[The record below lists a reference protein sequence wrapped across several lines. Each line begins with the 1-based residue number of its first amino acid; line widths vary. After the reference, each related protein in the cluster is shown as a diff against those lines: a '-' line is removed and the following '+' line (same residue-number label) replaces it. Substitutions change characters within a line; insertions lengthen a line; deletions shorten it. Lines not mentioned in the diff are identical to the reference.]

1 MKRFLRLLKWLG
13 LALGA
18 LLVVSLLPLLGVLWE
33 CRPFS
38 AVTPAAVPVA
48 AAAEAQAIHSEL
60 QNHWRPE
67 DQTYLTLPE
76 WYIVYSTDEYAQF
89 IQGNRPSAFPYVQA
103 IGQYWRTYYGICRI
117 TREQYPYNSGYHQ
130 MLMVIG
136 VSFTAE
142 NLVKGLY
149 ENTVGRLTELISSP
163 VLSAED
169 EFARQF
175 NTEYGVFMH
184 NIPWFEFPFREKI
197 QKLWAETPL
206 WGPNPIRKWERRLA
220 LTLEYGVKAIYGD
233 LLYRVTRAM
242 FPPDELEIYAAVRGL
257 TPALLQQEPQV
268 QIVKEIDKGTTIAK
282 IPRFAGFTEVVP
294 RLAQQGVQFIEIAS
308 NDEILITAFA
318 PSAWHYDL
326 AQGQFLFALPIPT
339 QPTVSRI
346 AVKAPLSDL
355 HLILNELSQRGVQLE
370 HLYDY

>member
-1 MKRFLRLLKWLG
+1 MKRFTRFLKWCG
-13 LALGA
+13 LALVA
-18 LLVVSLLPLLGVLWE
+18 LLVVSLLPLIGVLWE

-38 AVTPAAVPVA
+38 TVPPAAAPVA
-48 AAAEAQAIHSEL
+48 ASADAQAIRAEL

-76 WYIVYSTDEYAQF
+76 WYIVYSTDEYAAF
-89 IQGNRPSAFPYVQA
+89 IQENRPSAFPYVQA
-103 IGQYWRTYYGICRI
+103 IVQYWRAYYGICRI

-149 ENTVGRLTELISSP
+149 ENTVGRLTELVSSQE
-163 VLSAED
+163 LSAED
-169 EFARQF
+169 AFARQF
-175 NTEYGVFMH
+175 NSEYGAFMH
-184 NIPWFEFPFREKI
+184 NIPWFEFPFREKL
-197 QKLWAETPL
+197 QTLWAETPL
-206 WGPNPIRKWERRLA
+206 WGPNPIRKWERRVA

-242 FPPDELEIYAAVRGL
+242 FPPDELAIYAAVQGL
-257 TPALLQQEPQV
+257 TPAVLQQEPKV
-268 QIVKEIDKGTTIAK
+268 QIVKQLDDETAIAK
-282 IPRFAGFTEVVP
+282 IPRFADFTAVVP
-294 RLAQQGVQFIEIAS
+294 RLAQQGVRFIEIAS

-318 PSAWHYDL
+318 PSDWHYNL

-339 QPTVSRI
+339 QPTRSRI
-346 AVKAPLSDL
+346 AVKAPLPEL
-355 HLILNELSQRGVQLE
+355 HLVLNELTRRGVQIE
-370 HLYDY
+370 HVYDY